1 MSYSKTPLLFLSL
14 FCAQLLITA
23 CTTAEKASTKKGYL
37 HSGIYFGKNLS
48 NIYKLGIKDGC
59 KTSKGAYTKS
69 HYLFTRKSEYVDGWF
84 MGRNKCKHLLKINK
98 NGDIISL

>member
-14 FCAQLLITA
+14 FSALLLVSA
-23 CTTAEKASTKKGYL
+23 CTTGKKANTKGGYL
-37 HSGIYFGKNLS
+37 HSGIYFGLNLS
-48 NIYKLGIKDGC
+48 NIYKEGIKDGC

-69 HYLFTRKSEYVDGWF
+69 HYLFKKKAEYADGWF
-84 MGRNKCKHLLKINK
+84 IGRNKCLHLLKINK